1 MINFYLN
8 NMDHNT
14 LKNLHLDLKI
24 SLISSKILKLNHLL
38 LALGLFVCLIAIPQF
53 SFAEVFIPEHE
64 YVSYFDSNGIYT
76 VIGNVKND
84 LEYAIIPT
92 ITVSVE
98 NNSQTFSKTI
108 QHVPLTSGSEIP
120 FKIKFF
126 EVLDNPIL
134 LPAEISFE
142 QTIQQPLS
150 ISVLYDNTLIKYDD
164 GHLTGRIQNNG
175 DTTIYNPKVFA
186 VIHGYDQVLDIGQNM
201 DSIEKINPGEIVNFS
216 MYPDPSITDEVFY
229 YSCFGTMDTTVV
241 PVTVKK
247 SDGSFDFRYDSPGTW
262 YHDPVFDDADTTMS
276 IIGYNSFPLEGY
288 ANFEF
293 TPISG
298 NEKFDVTLDNEPVKF
313 IQSMDDMGSWHVA
326 FTVDPLTQGTWNISG
341 FEKGLPPDI
350 PKIPIWIKQSG
361 DWWSTNQIDD
371 SEFLEGIK
379 FLVEKQIISI
389 PLLEMYPESE
399 WKIPT
404 WTKTT
409 VGWWYDEKISDDE
422 FLTIIKNLVKREI
435 IIV

>member
-1 MINFYLN
+1 M
-8 NMDHNT
+8 
-14 LKNLHLDLKI
+14 KI
-24 SLISSKILKLNHLL
+24 SSTPSKILKSNYFL
-38 LALGLFVCLIAIPQF
+38 LALGVFVCLSVTAQS
-53 SFAEVFIPEHE
+53 SFAEVTIPSHE

-84 LEYAIIPT
+84 LDYAIIPT

-98 NNSQTFSKTI
+98 NNSQIFSKTI
-108 QHVPLTSGSEIP
+108 QHVPLASGTEIP

-134 LPAEISFE
+134 LPAELSFE
-142 QTIQQPLS
+142 RTFAEELPIV
-150 ISVLYDNTLIKYDD
+150 ILYDETLITYDD

-186 VIHGYDQVLDIGQNM
+186 VIHGYEKVLDVGQNM
-201 DSIEKINPGEIVNFS
+201 QSIEKIEPGEIVNFS
-216 MYPDPSITDEVFY
+216 MYPDPSITDDVYY

-241 PVTVKK
+241 PGTAKK
-247 SDGSFDFRYDSPGTW
+247 AGGDFDFRFDSPGTY
-262 YHDPVFDDADTTMS
+262 YHDPVFDETETKMS

-293 TPISG
+293 LPISG
-298 NEKFDVTLDNEPVKF
+298 NEKFDVTLDGEPVRF
-313 IQSMDDMGSWHVA
+313 IQSMDQMGSWHVA
-326 FTVDPLTQGTWNISG
+326 FSIDPLKQGTWEISG
-341 FEKGLPPDI
+341 FDKGLPPDL

-361 DWWSTNQIDD
+361 EWWSTDQIID

-379 FLVEKQIISI
+379 FLVEKQVIEI
-389 PLLEMYPESE
+389 PLFEMSSESE

-404 WTKTT
+404 WAKTA
-409 VGWWYDEKISDDE
+409 VGWWYEDKITDDE
-422 FLTIIKNLVKREI
+422 FLSIIKNLVEREI
-435 IIV
+435 IVV

>member
-1 MINFYLN
+1 M
-8 NMDHNT
+8 
-14 LKNLHLDLKI
+14 DLKI
-24 SLISSKILKLNHLL
+24 LSPPSKILKLNYLL
-38 LALGLFVCLIAIPQF
+38 LTLGLFVCLIGIPQF

-76 VIGNVKND
+76 VVGNVKND

-98 NNSQTFSKTI
+98 NNSQIFSKTI
-108 QHVPLTSGSEIP
+108 QHVPLASGSEIP

-126 EVLDNPIL
+126 EILDNPIL
-134 LPAEISFE
+134 LPAKISFE
-142 QTIQQPLS
+142 QTTQQSLP
-150 ISVLYDNTLIKYDD
+150 ITILYDKTLIKYDD

-201 DSIEKINPGEIVNFS
+201 EFIEKIDPGEIINFS
-216 MYPDPSITDEVFY
+216 MHPDPSITDEVFY

-241 PVTVKK
+241 PVTAKK
-247 SDGSFDFRYDSPGTW
+247 SGGSFDFRYDSPGTW
-262 YHDPVFDDADTTMS
+262 YHDPIFDDTDTTMS

-326 FTVDPLTQGTWNISG
+326 FIVDPLTQGTWKISG
-341 FEKGLPPDI
+341 FEKGLPPDT
-350 PKIPIWIKQSG
+350 PKIPIWIKESG
-361 DWWSTNQIDD
+361 DWWSTNQIDN
-371 SEFLEGIK
+371 SEFLEGIN
-379 FLVEKQIISI
+379 FLLEKQIISI
-389 PLLEMYPESE
+389 PLLEMSPESE

-404 WTKTT
+404 WTKTI

-422 FLTIIKNLVKREI
+422 FLNIIKNLVEREI

>member
-1 MINFYLN
+1 MKNI
-8 NMDHNT
+8 DQDD
-14 LKNLHLDLKI
+14 LKNLHLDLKVL
-24 SLISSKILKLNHLL
+24 STPSKFLKLNHLL

-84 LEYAIIPT
+84 LDYAIIPT

-98 NNSQTFSKTI
+98 NNSQIFSKTI
-108 QHVPLTSGSEIP
+108 QHVPLASGSEIP

-126 EVLDNPIL
+126 EVLENPIL
-134 LPAEISFE
+134 LPAEIYFE
-142 QTIQQPLS
+142 QTIQQPLP

-241 PVTVKK
+241 PVTAKK
-247 SDGSFDFRYDSPGTW
+247 ADGNFDFRYDSPGTW

-298 NEKFDVTLDNEPVKF
+298 NEKFGVTLDNEPVKF

-361 DWWSTNQIDD
+361 YWWSTNQIDD

>member
-1 MINFYLN
+1 LFRLENLIEKKS
-8 NMDHNT
+8 T
-14 LKNLHLDLKI
+14 LFSVVI
-24 SLISSKILKLNHLL
+24 M
-38 LALGLFVCLIAIPQF
+38 LGFFVCLIGISQF

-84 LEYAIIPT
+84 LDYAIIPT

-98 NNSQTFSKTI
+98 NNSQIFSKTI
-108 QHVPLTSGSEIP
+108 QHVPLASVTEIP

-142 QTIQQPLS
+142 QTTQQLLP
-150 ISVLYDNTLIKYDD
+150 ITVLYDKTLITYDD

-175 DTTIYNPKVFA
+175 DITIYNPKVFA

-201 DSIEKINPGEIVNFS
+201 EFIEKIDPGEIINFS

-241 PVTVKK
+241 PVTAKK
-247 SDGSFDFRYDSPGTW
+247 ADGSFDFRYDSPGTW
-262 YHDPVFDDADTTMS
+262 YHDPVFDDTDTTMS

-298 NEKFDVTLDNEPVKF
+298 NEKFNVTLDNEPVKF

-326 FTVDPLTQGTWNISG
+326 FTVDPSTQGTWKISG
-341 FEKGLPPDI
+341 FEKGLPSDM

-379 FLVEKQIISI
+379 FLIEKQIISI
-389 PLLEMYPESE
+389 PLLEISSESE

-404 WTKTT
+404 WAKTT

-422 FLTIIKNLVKREI
+422 FLNIIKNLVQREI
-435 IIV
+435 III

>member
-1 MINFYLN
+1 M
-8 NMDHNT
+8 
-14 LKNLHLDLKI
+14 KI
-24 SLISSKILKLNHLL
+24 LSTPSKILKLNYLL

-53 SFAEVFIPEHE
+53 SFAEVSIPEHE
-64 YVSYFDSNGIYT
+64 YVSYFDSNGVYT
-76 VIGNVKND
+76 VVGNVKND

-98 NNSQTFSKTI
+98 NNSQIFSQTI
-108 QHVPLTSGSEIP
+108 QHVPLASGNEIP

-126 EVLDNPIL
+126 EVLDDPIL
-134 LPAEISFE
+134 LPAELSFE
-142 QTIQQPLS
+142 KTSQQELP
-150 ISVLYDNTLIKYDD
+150 IAILYDETLVTYDD

-175 DTTIYNPKVFA
+175 NTTIYNPKVFA

-201 DSIEKINPGEIVNFS
+201 EFIEKIDPGEIINFS
-216 MYPDPSITDEVFY
+216 MHPDPSITDEVFY

-241 PVTVKK
+241 PVTAKK
-247 SDGSFDFRYDSPGTW
+247 AGGSFDFRYDSPGTW
-262 YHDPVFDDADTTMS
+262 YHDPIFDNADTTMS

-326 FTVDPLTQGTWNISG
+326 FIVDPLTQGTWKISG
-341 FEKGLPPDI
+341 FEKGLPPDT

-361 DWWSTNQIDD
+361 DWWSTNQIDN
-371 SEFLEGIK
+371 SEFLEGIN
-379 FLVEKQIISI
+379 FL
-389 PLLEMYPESE
+389 L
-399 WKIPT
+399 
-404 WTKTT
+404 
-409 VGWWYDEKISDDE
+409 
-422 FLTIIKNLVKREI
+422 
-435 IIV
+435 

>member
-1 MINFYLN
+1 M
-8 NMDHNT
+8 
-14 LKNLHLDLKI
+14 KNLHLDLKI
-24 SLISSKILKLNHLL
+24 LSTPSKILKLNYLL
-38 LALGLFVCLIAIPQF
+38 LALGLFVCLIGIPQF

-76 VIGNVKND
+76 VVGNVKND

-98 NNSQTFSKTI
+98 NNSQIFSKTI
-108 QHVPLTSGSEIP
+108 QHVPLASGSEIP

-134 LPAEISFE
+134 LPATISFE
-142 QTIQQPLS
+142 QTTQQLLP
-150 ISVLYDNTLIKYDD
+150 IAVLYDKTLIKYDD

-201 DSIEKINPGEIVNFS
+201 EFIEKIDPGEIINFS
-216 MYPDPSITDEVFY
+216 MHPDPSITDEVFY

-241 PVTVKK
+241 PVTAKK
-247 SDGSFDFRYDSPGTW
+247 AGGSFDFRYDSPGTW
-262 YHDPVFDDADTTMS
+262 YHDPIFDNADTTMS

-326 FTVDPLTQGTWNISG
+326 FIVDPLTQGTWKISG
-341 FEKGLPPDI
+341 FEKGLPPDT

-361 DWWSTNQIDD
+361 NWWSTNQIDN
-371 SEFLEGIK
+371 SEFLEGIN

-389 PLLEMYPESE
+389 PLLEMSPESE

-404 WTKTT
+404 WTKTI
-409 VGWWYDEKISDDE
+409 VGWWYDEKISDDA
-422 FLTIIKNLVKREI
+422 FLNIIKNLVEREI